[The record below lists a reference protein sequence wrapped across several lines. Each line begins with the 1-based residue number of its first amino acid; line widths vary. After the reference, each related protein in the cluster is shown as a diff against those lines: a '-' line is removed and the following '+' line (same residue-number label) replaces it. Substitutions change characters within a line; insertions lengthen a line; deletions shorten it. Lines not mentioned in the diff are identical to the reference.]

1 MKTKKN
7 NSKKSYNDIEQIIFE
22 IKEKYKKN
30 EKDDKDKDK
39 KDKDAKDKIDKDV
52 KHIKK
57 KNNVIYGKK
66 TKKNINEYFK
76 KLISIKTREY
86 SAYTT
91 LVKNILEKDK
101 SEWDFKSSK
110 DYTQKLENLGKYY
123 GNLYLEQLM
132 KQFPKFF
139 YKHKKYLIEVCEQ
152 NDLYG
157 KPNIRPFPSFT
168 TCSATNL
175 RYILHALLILT
186 FMTNHKINNID
197 IIEIGGGYGG
207 LSFFM
212 HKIAPLFKINITSY
226 TIIDLPEI
234 SLLQKNY
241 LDALDMSK
249 NMHFYNINNYNNLKK
264 NSFLISNYAYSEIS
278 IELQQ
283 EYTEKILNPYISY
296 GFLVWNYIE
305 IYDFI
310 KDKIILKE
318 YEEPDTSHN
327 NTNYYITILP
337 KDTMQNGKSYRQ
349 NNKNKNRNRNK
360 NKNKNKNKNR
370 KIQNYRYKKY
380 SKKL

>member
-22 IKEKYKKN
+22 IKEKDKK
-30 EKDDKDKDK
+30 DAKDKDK
-39 KDKDAKDKIDKDV
+39 YKKDKYAKDKIDKDA

-283 EYTEKILNPYISY
+283 EYTEKILNPYVSY

-305 IYDFI
+305 LYDFI
-310 KDKIILKE
+310 KSKIILKE

>member
-22 IKEKYKKN
+22 IKEKYKKD
-30 EKDDKDKDK
+30 EKDDKNKDK
-39 KDKDAKDKIDKDV
+39 IDKDAKDKIDKDV

-91 LVKNILEKDK
+91 LVKKILEKDK

-241 LDALDMSK
+241 LDALDMSM

-264 NSFLISNYAYSEIS
+264 NSFLISNYAYSEIA
-278 IELQQ
+278 IELQK

-337 KDTMQNGKSYRQ
+337 KDTIQNGKSYRQ

-360 NKNKNKNKNR
+360 NKNKNR

>member
-1 MKTKKN
+1 
-7 NSKKSYNDIEQIIFE
+7 
-22 IKEKYKKN
+22 
-30 EKDDKDKDK
+30 
-39 KDKDAKDKIDKDV
+39 
-52 KHIKK
+52 
-57 KNNVIYGKK
+57 
-66 TKKNINEYFK
+66 
-76 KLISIKTREY
+76 
-86 SAYTT
+86 
-91 LVKNILEKDK
+91 
-101 SEWDFKSSK
+101 
-110 DYTQKLENLGKYY
+110 
-123 GNLYLEQLM
+123 
-132 KQFPKFF
+132 
-139 YKHKKYLIEVCEQ
+139 
-152 NDLYG
+152 
-157 KPNIRPFPSFT
+157 
-168 TCSATNL
+168 
-175 RYILHALLILT
+175 
-186 FMTNHKINNID
+186 
-197 IIEIGGGYGG
+197 
-207 LSFFM
+207 
-212 HKIAPLFKINITSY
+212 
-226 TIIDLPEI
+226 
-234 SLLQKNY
+234 
-241 LDALDMSK
+241 MSK